1 LTSPQQRFSLTGCFQ
16 KTMLLAV
23 FHETPRHLFHR
34 FFELRLRIDGWR
46 RRRSTLTAGEH
57 SVELGG
63 IKFWYDV
70 SGQGPFLIIQA
81 PGWGIGSSY
90 LQNGLS
96 PLSTHFTT
104 VFYDPRGS
112 GRSSHPSDEKRMST
126 SDMVEDLE
134 QLRKYWGLQRLNLL
148 GHSHG
153 GAIAIGYAIRYPKRV
168 DKLILV
174 DSSVY
179 GYAGWEADRK
189 KNIDAG
195 RGDKRFAEAILASEK
210 DEEPKTDEEFAAQ
223 LDRILPLYFYDPDQ
237 ALPAFHK
244 TVTT

>member
-1 LTSPQQRFSLTGCFQ
+1 VAAVAPVSLRR
-16 KTMLLAV
+16 KA
-23 FHETPRHLFHR
+23 HEHFRYGRGPR
-34 FFELRLRIDGWR
+34 
-46 RRRSTLTAGEH
+46 A
-57 SVELGG
+57 
-63 IKFWYDV
+63 IKKI
-70 SGQGPFLIIQA
+70 L
-81 PGWGIGSSY
+81 
-90 LQNGLS
+90 
-96 PLSTHFTT
+96 
-104 VFYDPRGS
+104 
-112 GRSSHPSDEKRMST
+112 
-126 SDMVEDLE
+126 
-134 QLRKYWGLQRLNLL
+134 GLQRLNLL